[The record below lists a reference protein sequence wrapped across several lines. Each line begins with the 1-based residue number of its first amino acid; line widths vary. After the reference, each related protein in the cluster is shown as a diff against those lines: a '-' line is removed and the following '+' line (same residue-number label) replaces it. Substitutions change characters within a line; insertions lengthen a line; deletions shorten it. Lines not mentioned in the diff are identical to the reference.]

1 MVREE
6 VYLLT
11 KHANFD
17 SLYVENIPVHDRRH
31 YLHML
36 KEEMEN
42 MKEAQE
48 KQMSKTKINTV
59 KGIRRR

>member
-6 VYLLT
+6 IYLLT

-17 SLYVENIPVHDRRH
+17 ANYVENIAVHDRRH
-31 YLHML
+31 YLHLL
-36 KEEMEN
+36 KEEMDTI
-42 MKEAQE
+42 KEAQE
-48 KQMSKTKINTV
+48 KELSKTKINTV